1 MLFYLVTIL
10 VYFFDDAI
18 WIMGLNLQ
26 MGMAGIVNLGYV
38 LFLGIGGYIAAVL
51 TMGPSSAA
59 LGQTYILGMKLPFPV
74 PWIAS
79 MVAVGAL
86 AFLIGFVVL
95 RRMRGDYLAVVT
107 LAIMEVLWTVVGND
121 IHLFNG
127 DNGITL
133 IPQPWSGAFGANS
146 TAYTFFFLALMAVF
160 CALTYWFSHSY
171 LHSPLGRAT
180 RAVRENENAA
190 AALGK
195 NPYGLRMIAFIA
207 GACLSALA
215 GALLVEYITVWIP
228 SAWAYVESFTAICAL
243 IVGGRGNNKGAVLG
257 ALLVPVLFSEVTR
270 FIPPLF
276 GNPNL
281 TDALQWIAIGLL
293 VLLFLWFRPQGV
305 IPESKAKWRFTR
317 RPAAEG
323 RTTTLQHLT
332 ERAVTE
338 SE

>member
-1 MLFYLVTIL
+1 MLFYLMTVV

-38 LFLGIGGYIAAVL
+38 LFLGIGGYIAAIL
-51 TMGPSSAA
+51 TLGPATPA
-59 LGQTYILGMKLPFPV
+59 LNETYILGAKLPFPI
-74 PWIAS
+74 PWIAA
-79 MVAVGAL
+79 MVVIGAL
-86 AFLIGFVVL
+86 AYLIGYVVL

-107 LAIMEVLWTVVGND
+107 LAIMEVVWTIVGND
-121 IHLFNG
+121 THLFNG

-133 IPQPWSGAFGANS
+133 IPQPWSGIFGQNT
-146 TAYTFFFLALMAVF
+146 TAYSFFFLALMAAFAV
-160 CALTYWFSHSY
+160 LTYWFAHSY

-180 RAVRENENAA
+180 RAVRENEAA
-190 AALGK
+190 ASALGK
-195 NPYGLRMIAFIA
+195 NPFAMRMTAFVA

-270 FIPPLF
+270 FLPPLF

-293 VLLFLWFRPQGV
+293 VLAFLWFRPQGV
-305 IPESKAKWRFTR
+305 IPEAKARWRFV
-317 RPAAEG
+317 RPESS
-323 RTTTLQHLT
+323 RSHTMQHLT
-332 ERAVTE
+332 KAV
-338 SE
+338 SEHE